1 MSTKMR
7 SSKPGRPTS
16 GSERLAMDPIK
27 AMIILE
33 GPCVA
38 VAHPYKELDLFAIVL
53 NSGDIL
59 QSRISDFERLRKA
72 SAHN

>member
-1 MSTKMR
+1 
-7 SSKPGRPTS
+7 
-16 GSERLAMDPIK
+16 MDPIK